1 MPKKIGQREET
12 LFETLHDLVFVDY
25 EYLEKYI
32 FLNPDGTSQHINT
45 IRRALKSLEGEQYI
59 KSFPIAKA
67 NVRGAD
73 RLVYTLDK
81 NGIAEVSQIL
91 GGADWDTRWTQRTPT
106 YIYHSLRMA
115 NILTTYKNG
124 IAQAN
129 DLAFG
134 EYFSERRAF
143 RNYGEWRRDK
153 DGKKRQSAHTVI
165 RPDGAFILTRTVQ
178 GKEFRFLYFVE
189 MERSRQRIENTLEKM
204 FRYNQYVLK
213 KGYKDDP
220 VFGSIDVV
228 RVLFVSEKETERDR
242 LLFHSQKADVR
253 EIEKVQGALFFATY
267 SDVIADPYGV
277 IWKAHASALEDQWYH
292 LAQKVEIERIQQHS
306 T

>member
-32 FLNPDGTSQHINT
+32 FLNPDGTSQHNNT
-45 IRRALKSLEGEQYI
+45 IRRALKSLEGESYI

-73 RLVYTLDK
+73 RLVYTLDTK
-81 NGIAEVSQIL
+81 GIAEVSQIL

-106 YIYHSLRMA
+106 YIYHSLQMA
-115 NILTTYKNG
+115 NILTTYKNQ
-124 IAQAN
+124 IAKAN

-153 DGKKRQSAHTVI
+153 DGKKRQSANTVI
-165 RPDGAFILTRTVQ
+165 RPDGAFVLTRTVQ

-213 KGYKDDP
+213 KAYKEDS
-220 VFGSIDVV
+220 VFGNIDMM

-253 EIEKVQGALFFATY
+253 EIEKVHGALFFATY
-267 SDVIADPYGV
+267 SDVMADPYGG
-277 IWKAHASALEDQWYH
+277 IWKAHPTPHDDQWYH
-292 LAQKVEIERIQQHS
+292 LAQKVEIQSTQQHS